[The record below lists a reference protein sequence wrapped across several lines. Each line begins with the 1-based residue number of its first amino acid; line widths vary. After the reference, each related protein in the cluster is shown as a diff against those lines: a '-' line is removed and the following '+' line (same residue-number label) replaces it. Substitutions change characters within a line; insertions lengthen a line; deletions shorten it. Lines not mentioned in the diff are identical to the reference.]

1 LSGLQL
7 TTIENRK
14 MNLTVV
20 ITGLIVLA
28 IFIVPFYWVA
38 HSHKHT
44 NQSEPGVS
52 AQTPKQA
59 DALPKTN
66 KVKKH

>member
-1 LSGLQL
+1 
-7 TTIENRK
+7 
-14 MNLTVV
+14 MNLTVAL
-20 ITGLIVLA
+20 TGLIVLA

-38 HSHKHT
+38 HSRKHID
-44 NQSEPGVS
+44 QSGPSVS
-52 AQTPKQA
+52 TETPKQA

>member
-1 LSGLQL
+1 MS
-7 TTIENRK
+7 
-14 MNLTVV
+14 LTVLL
-20 ITGLIVLA
+20 TGLIALA

-44 NQSEPGVS
+44 NPPEPSIS
-52 AQTPKQA
+52 AEPTKPA
-59 DALPKTN
+59 VALPKTN